1 MDINTLRKT
10 IELGLLA
17 GARKATNKQWSL
29 DNFHTQITVL

>member
-17 GARKATNKQWSL
+17 GARKATNKQWSR
-29 DNFHTQITVL
+29 DNFHAKIIVL